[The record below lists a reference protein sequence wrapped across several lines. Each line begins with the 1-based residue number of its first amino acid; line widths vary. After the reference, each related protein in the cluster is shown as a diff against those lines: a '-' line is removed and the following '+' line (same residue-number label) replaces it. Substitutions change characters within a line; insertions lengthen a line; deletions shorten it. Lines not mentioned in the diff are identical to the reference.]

1 MCFTTKR
8 QKYSIIN
15 AVYQQQKF
23 LIVTKNFLLKFSGK
37 SVSVNIQLKINQ
49 AFQAVYQFKKKRV
62 ISLTCLGY
70 NEKIQGQ

>member
-49 AFQAVYQFKKKRV
+49 AFQAVYQFKKKKSYIPYLSR
-62 ISLTCLGY
+62 I
-70 NEKIQGQ
+70 